1 MRNNQR
7 KKTTQHTATITGTI
21 TKAPRRIKTRTGR
34 VMATATVLVESDK
47 RSPYP
52 MQVIG
57 FDLLALEL
65 MIHHRGE
72 RLTVTG
78 SAGYHNGYQIVVHS
92 VSTDIRFSVLPDGT
106 CKQFRHARQ

>member
-1 MRNNQR
+1 M
-7 KKTTQHTATITGTI
+7 
-21 TKAPRRIKTRTGR
+21 
-34 VMATATVLVESDK
+34 LVESDK

-65 MIHHRGE
+65 MIHQKGE

-78 SAGYHNGYQIVVHS
+78 AAGYHNGYQI
-92 VSTDIRFSVLPDGT
+92 T
-106 CKQFRHARQ
+106 AREVIS

>member
-1 MRNNQR
+1 MTDNL
-7 KKTTQHTATITGTI
+7 A
-21 TKAPRRIKTRTGR
+21 
-34 VMATATVLVESDK
+34 VLLEPER

-65 MIHHRGE
+65 MIHQRGK

-78 SAGYHNGYQIVVHS
+78 AAGYHNGYQI
-92 VSTDIRFSVLPDGT
+92 T
-106 CKQFRHARQ
+106 AREVISKGWGIGRPV

>member
-7 KKTTQHTATITGTI
+7 KKTTTNTATITGTI
-21 TKAPRRIKTRTGR
+21 THAPRRIKTQTGR
-34 VMATATVLVESDK
+34 VMAAATVLVESDK

-65 MIHHRGE
+65 MIHPRGE

-78 SAGYHNGYQIVVHS
+78 AAGYHNGYQI
-92 VSTDIRFSVLPDGT
+92 T
-106 CKQFRHARQ
+106 AREVINSSYSCPKKPAHR

>member
-1 MRNNQR
+1 
-7 KKTTQHTATITGTI
+7 
-21 TKAPRRIKTRTGR
+21 
-34 VMATATVLVESDK
+34 MAAATVLVESER

-65 MIHHRGE
+65 MIHQRGG

-78 SAGYHNGYQIVVHS
+78 SAGYHNGYQITAREVVA
-92 VSTDIRFSVLPDGT
+92 G
-106 CKQFRHARQ
+106 K

>member
-1 MRNNQR
+1 MAA
-7 KKTTQHTATITGTI
+7 AT
-21 TKAPRRIKTRTGR
+21 
-34 VMATATVLVESDK
+34 MLVESDK

-65 MIHHRGE
+65 MIHQRGE

-78 SAGYHNGYQIVVHS
+78 ATGYHNGYQI
-92 VSTDIRFSVLPDGT
+92 T
-106 CKQFRHARQ
+106 ARQVINNSHS